1 MQEKLIYMPKIF
13 IQHRRMSVFFFF
25 QYCAII
31 YSLIIASFKILL
43 ILHISLKSESF

>member
-13 IQHRRMSVFFFF
+13 IQHRRMSVFFF